1 MIEEREISQDE
12 INQILAKKEN
22 HRLDFKSK
30 DISPNKLQ
38 NTFVAF
44 ANADGGDLYIGIED
58 IEVKNRLKGFDEPEQ
73 ANDIIKHLIM
83 DTNPT
88 VEGVEIELLKFE
100 NYYIVHFIIPKSE
113 KVHYTASGDCY
124 QRINAASTKIK
135 GDQVTQ
141 LGYSKGFYKFEEQRV
156 EASELNDILDA
167 PFLSNYLERIG
178 SNQEPIRFLRRNRLT
193 IEKEENVKPTVA
205 CVLLYDEEPQEVLQ
219 SKASVKIIRMKTL
232 SSDYKREQL
241 AKNIILSGPLEK
253 LARSAEETIFKIIDE
268 ESTNIGGIKLDVS
281 YPIEAVHEILVN
293 AFLHRDYSIAD
304 DIHITI
310 FDNRIEIKSPGRLP
324 GNVTKENI
332 LNAHFARNPNLVRI
346 INKLPDPMNHDL
358 GEGLNTAYNAMR
370 KAGLVSPEID
380 EIDNN
385 VIVTLHHRKLAS
397 YEDQIIDYLKTNE
410 WITNKIA
417 RQITGEDS
425 ENKVKKS
432 LQKLRKAGRIIPEDP
447 NANRFKFRYKL
458 KK

>member
-1 MIEEREISQDE
+1 VIDEREVTLNE
-12 INQILAKKEN
+12 IDQLLIKKEN

-30 DISPNKLQ
+30 DIAPNKLQ

-58 IEVKNRLKGFDEPEQ
+58 GKATERINGFNEPEK

-83 DTNPT
+83 ETNPT
-88 VEGVEIELLKFE
+88 VEGTEIELLQY
-100 NYYIVHFIIPKSE
+100 NNSYIVHVIIPKSE

-124 QRINAASTKIK
+124 QRINASTIKIK

-178 SNQEPIRFLRRNRLT
+178 SNQDPIRFLRRNRLT
-193 IEKEENVKPTVA
+193 IEKEDKVKPTVA
-205 CVLLYDEEPQEVLQ
+205 CVLLFDEEPQEVLQ
-219 SKASVKIIRMKTL
+219 SKASVKIVRMKTL
-232 SSDYKREQL
+232 SSEYKREQL
-241 AKNIILSGPLEK
+241 AKNLVLSGSLEE
-253 LARSAEETIFKIIDE
+253 LARLAEETIFSIIDE
-268 ESTNIGGIKLDVS
+268 ASTDMNGMKMEVS
-281 YPIEAVHEILVN
+281 YPVEAVHEILVN
-293 AFLHRDYSIAD
+293 AFLHRDYSITD
-304 DIHITI
+304 DIHVTI
-310 FDNRIEIKSPGRLP
+310 FDNRIEVKSPGRLP

-370 KAGLVSPEID
+370 KAGLVSPDID

-385 VIVTLHHRKLAS
+385 VVVTLHHRRLAS
-397 YEDQIIDYLKTNE
+397 YEEQIIDYLKTND

-417 RQITGEDS
+417 RQLTGEDS
-425 ENKVKKS
+425 ENKVKKA

-447 NANRFKFRYKL
+447 KASKFKFRYRLNK
-458 KK
+458 